1 MMQKRLLKNRTSQ
14 NGYYNSVR
22 DLNRMVAHA
31 SIQTKTLLLALL
43 QRDQAIEGYCGH
55 TYTYRECFPE
65 RNPFPEIGG

>member
-14 NGYYNSVR
+14 NGCYNSVR
-22 DLNRMVAHA
+22 DLNRMVALP